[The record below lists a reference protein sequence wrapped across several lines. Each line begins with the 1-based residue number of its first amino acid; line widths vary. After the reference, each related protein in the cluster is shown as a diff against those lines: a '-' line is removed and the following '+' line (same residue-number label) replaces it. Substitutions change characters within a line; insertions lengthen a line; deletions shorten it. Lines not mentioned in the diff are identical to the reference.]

1 MKRNPQDCLFDD
13 VFAVAGTT
21 TPPSPLWRRGAFWS
35 PTVPERRFFG
45 HSFSAI
51 HSNKIKR
58 RCNEPKPN
66 RGSIAK
72 LPQFLLVKLNNAIY
86 RVNLSAIPTCPINNN
101 INYGMS
107 DVEVGIFIATASVEA
122 PAAVLVAATRVE

>member
-35 PTVPERRFFG
+35 PTLPERKIFG

-51 HSNKIKR
+51 HSNDNISALQS
-58 RCNEPKPN
+58 
-66 RGSIAK
+66 RGSITK
-72 LPQFLLVKLNNAIY
+72 LPQFLLVKLNNATH
-86 RVNLSAIPTCPINNN
+86 RDNLSALSTRPINN
-101 INYGMS
+101 ISYAVS

>member
-1 MKRNPQDCLFDD
+1 MHF
-13 VFAVAGTT
+13 G
-21 TPPSPLWRRGAFWS
+21 WS
-35 PTVPERRFFG
+35 PTLPERRFFG

-51 HSNKIKR
+51 HSNNIKR
-58 RCNEPKPN
+58 RCNEPKPS

-72 LPQFLLVKLNNAIY
+72 LPQFLLARGNNATH
-86 RVNLSAIPTCPINNN
+86 RDNPSAIPTCPINN
-101 INYGMS
+101 ISYGVS